1 MFTAAPLI
9 ETTRLILRGH
19 RPSDFEAEA
28 ALWADERVV
37 KYIGGTPSTH
47 EASWSRLLRY
57 PGHWQMLGFGY
68 WAVYVKPLTGS
79 NNPEQFIGEI
89 GIADYQRQITPS
101 LAGMGEMGWVFS
113 PDFHG
118 KGYAFEAAQAVLSW
132 ADRHLARP
140 LCCIIDPE
148 HQSSIRLAEKCGFVA
163 HTDTEYMAS
172 ATRIFRRG

>member
-9 ETTRLILRGH
+9 ETERLILRGH
-19 RPSDFEAEA
+19 CAADFDAEA

-37 KYIGGTPSTH
+37 RYIGGTPSSR
-47 EASWSRLLRY
+47 EASWGRLLRY

-68 WAVYVKPLTGS
+68 WAVVVKPLTGS
-79 NNPEQFIGEI
+79 DESAPFIGEI

-101 LAGMGEMGWVFS
+101 LAGMGEMGWVLS

-118 KGYAFEAAQAVLSW
+118 KGYAFEAAQAVINW
-132 ADRHLARP
+132 ADTHLTRP

-163 HTDTEYMAS
+163 HTDTEYQGTA
-172 ATRIFRRG
+172 ARIFKRG